1 MRTISLLR
9 AVLSQDMN
17 LFKFKAKSN
26 SSKYNKILLP
36 IILFIIVSFSLGTVV
51 FNFMDELAKYDLNN
65 IAICM
70 VLALITIITFVEGIF
85 KSQSILFDCKDNEL
99 LFSLPIK
106 KRTILFIRIVKL
118 LIFEYIFNLMFL
130 LPTYV
135 VYIYFEHSGISF
147 YILSILMMLLIP
159 IIPTILAC
167 FIGYIIKLITS
178 KMKFK
183 RFIQVILTSAFLLV
197 YLYFSFN
204 MDKFMEGIVKNAT
217 SINDIITKIYYPIGA
232 YISLL
237 DKFDIVKFIGL
248 LLINIIPFLIF
259 ILIGQL
265 FYFKIISDSQ
275 NDKRINKK
283 SKKINIR
290 QNNPIISLVKKE
302 IKRYSSSAVFMF
314 NTSFGLIIGLILT
327 VVLCIKGKSM
337 IIGMLSN
344 FGVSSNVGLNIMFY
358 GIILFALCSTS
369 ISSSSISLEGRT
381 INITKSLP
389 IDYRDIF
396 KSKIL
401 MCFIIEAPFAIVSVI
416 IFIIFYH
423 VSIIFMFELF
433 ILIIMVILFN
443 SIIGLLINLKYPKLD
458 CNNDT
463 EVVKQSMSSIIS
475 TFIGFGSFIITIVLI
490 VILNSYF
497 DLFII
502 IAIHLFI
509 LLIINVILYKLLMK
523 KGPKAYQSLNV

>member
-1 MRTISLLR
+1 MKTLSLLR

-36 IILFIIVSFSLGTVV
+36 IILFIIVSFSLGTII
-51 FNFMDELAKYDLNN
+51 FNFMEELAKYNLNN

-70 VLALITIITFVEGIF
+70 VLALITVITFVEGIF

-106 KRTILFIRIVKL
+106 RRTILFIRIVKL
-118 LIFEYIFNLMFL
+118 LIFEYLFNLMFL

-135 VYIYFEHSGISF
+135 VYIYFEHPGINF
-147 YILSILMMLLIP
+147 YILSILMMILVP
-159 IIPTILAC
+159 IIPTIIAC

-183 RFIQVILTSAFLLV
+183 RFIQVILTTSFIMV
-197 YLYFSFN
+197 YLYITFN
-204 MDKFMEGIVKNAT
+204 MDKFMDGIVKNAT
-217 SINDIITKIYYPIGA
+217 SINDIITKIYYPIGT

-237 DKFDIVKFIGL
+237 DKFDIVNFIGL
-248 LLINIIPFLIF
+248 LLINFIPFLIF

-265 FYFKIISDSQ
+265 FYFKIISDSA
-275 NDKRINKK
+275 NNKNIKKR

-290 QNNPIISLVKKE
+290 QNSPIISLVKKE
-302 IKRYSSSAVFMF
+302 IKRYSYSAVFMF
-314 NTSFGLIIGLILT
+314 NTSFGLIIGSIMTL
-327 VVLCIKGKSM
+327 VLCIKGKSM
-337 IIGMLSN
+337 LLGMLSN
-344 FGVSSNVGLNIMFY
+344 FGIVGNVGLNILFY

-369 ISSSSISLEGRT
+369 ISSSSISLEGKT

-389 IDYRDIF
+389 IDYKDIF

-401 MCFIIEAPFAIVSVI
+401 MCFIIEAPFALVSCLL
-416 IFIIFYH
+416 FIIFYH
-423 VSIIFMFELF
+423 VSIIFILELLF
-433 ILIIMVILFN
+433 LIVMIILFN
-443 SIIGLLINLKYPKLD
+443 SVVGLLINLKYPKLD

-463 EVVKQSMSSIIS
+463 EVVKQSMSSLIS
-475 TFIGFGSFIITIVLI
+475 TFIGFGSFIITMII
-490 VILNSYF
+490 MVIMNNYF
-497 DLFII
+497 DLLII
-502 IAIHLFI
+502 VGVHLFI
-509 LLIINVILYKLLMK
+509 LLIINLILYKLLMK
-523 KGPKAYQSLNV
+523 KGPNIYQKLNV

>member
-1 MRTISLLR
+1 
-9 AVLSQDMN
+9 
-17 LFKFKAKSN
+17 
-26 SSKYNKILLP
+26 
-36 IILFIIVSFSLGTVV
+36 
-51 FNFMDELAKYDLNN
+51 
-65 IAICM
+65 
-70 VLALITIITFVEGIF
+70 
-85 KSQSILFDCKDNEL
+85 
-99 LFSLPIK
+99 
-106 KRTILFIRIVKL
+106 
-118 LIFEYIFNLMFL
+118 MFL

-135 VYIYFEHSGISF
+135 VYIYFEHPGISF

-217 SINDIITKIYYPIGA
+217 SINDIITKIYYPIGT

-248 LLINIIPFLIF
+248 LLINFIPFIIF

-265 FYFKIISDSQ
+265 FYFKIISDSA
-275 NDKRINKK
+275 NDKRIKK

-302 IKRYSSSAVFMF
+302 LKRYSSSAVFMF
-314 NTSFGLIIGLILT
+314 NTSFGLIIGLIMT
-327 VVLCIKGKSM
+327 VVLCLKGKSM
-337 IIGMLSN
+337 LLGMLSN
-344 FGVSSNVGLNIMFY
+344 FGISSNVGLNILFY

-401 MCFIIEAPFAIVSVI
+401 MCFIIEAPFAIASAI
-416 IFIIFYH
+416 IFIIFYN
-423 VSIIFMFELF
+423 VSIIFILELLF
-433 ILIIMVILFN
+433 LIVMIIMFN
-443 SIIGLLINLKYPKLD
+443 SVVGLLINLKYPK
-458 CNNDT
+458 
-463 EVVKQSMSSIIS
+463 
-475 TFIGFGSFIITIVLI
+475 
-490 VILNSYF
+490 
-497 DLFII
+497 
-502 IAIHLFI
+502 
-509 LLIINVILYKLLMK
+509 
-523 KGPKAYQSLNV
+523 

>member
-1 MRTISLLR
+1 MKTLSLLK

-26 SSKYNKILLP
+26 SSKFVKLLLP
-36 IILFIIVSFSLGTVV
+36 IILFIIVSFSLGTVI
-51 FNFMDELAKYDLNN
+51 FGFMEELVKYNLTN
-65 IAICM
+65 ISICM
-70 VLALITIITFVEGIF
+70 VLALITIMTFVEGIF

-106 KRTILFIRIVKL
+106 RRTILFIRIIKL
-118 LIFEYIFNLMFL
+118 LIFEYLFNLMFL

-135 VYIYFEHSGISF
+135 VYIYFEHPGISF

-159 IIPTILAC
+159 NIPTIIAC
-167 FIGYIIKLITS
+167 FLGYIIKLISS

-183 RFIQVILTSAFLLV
+183 KIIQVILTTSFIIL

-204 MDKFMEGIVKNAT
+204 MDKFMDGIVKNAT
-217 SINDIITKIYYPIGA
+217 SINDIITKIYYPIGT

-237 DKFDIVKFIGL
+237 DKFDIVKFMGL
-248 LLINIIPFLIF
+248 LLVNFIPFLIF

-265 FYFKIISDSQ
+265 FYFKIISDSA
-275 NDKRINKK
+275 NDKRIKK

-290 QNNPIISLVKKE
+290 QNSPIISLVKKE

-314 NTSFGLIIGLILT
+314 NTSFGLIIGLIMT
-327 VVLCIKGKSM
+327 VVLCLKGKSM
-337 IIGMLSN
+337 LLGMLSN
-344 FGVSSNVGLNIMFY
+344 FGVSGNVGLNVLFY

-389 IDYRDIF
+389 IDYKDIF

-401 MCFIIEAPFAIVSVI
+401 MCFIIEAPFAIASAI
-416 IFIIFYH
+416 IFIIFYN
-423 VSIIFMFELF
+423 VSIIFILELLF
-433 ILIIMVILFN
+433 LIVMIIMFN
-443 SIIGLLINLKYPKLD
+443 SVVGLLINLKYPKLD

-463 EVVKQSMSSIIS
+463 EVVKQSMSSLIS
-475 TFIGFGSFIITIVLI
+475 TFIGFTSFIISIVLI
-490 VILNSYF
+490 VILNKYF
-497 DLFII
+497 DLLILVGVHLII
-502 IAIHLFI
+502 LFI
-509 LLIINVILYKLLMK
+509 VNIILYNILMR
-523 KGPKAYQSLNV
+523 KGPIKYQNLSV